1 MIGEIRKLKVIRH
14 TDFETD
20 VLYRVDSIEIRI
32 NEIIEKLNK
41 AIQKVNNSETRRI

>member
-14 TDFETD
+14 TDFEDDTQ
-20 VLYRVDSIEIRI
+20 YRLDCIEIKI

-41 AIQKVNNSETRRI
+41 VIQKVSNSEG